1 MSCPY
6 QNLRTFGQN
15 AIKPAKGE
23 CPAEDRTAVR
33 HSVQMAAHDTS
44 ARFTPFRGLTN
55 LTKPDS
61 CTSIRGK
68 RAVVPA
74 PADAVSWGVATRTE
88 ARTALEFIATAF
100 GLSDPELGHL
110 LRVSGRSVRRWYADG
125 VPLDRVANVIR
136 L

>member
-1 MSCPY
+1 
-6 QNLRTFGQN
+6 
-15 AIKPAKGE
+15 
-23 CPAEDRTAVR
+23 
-33 HSVQMAAHDTS
+33 MAAHDTS

-110 LRVSGRSVRRWYADG
+110 LRVSGRSVRRWHADG